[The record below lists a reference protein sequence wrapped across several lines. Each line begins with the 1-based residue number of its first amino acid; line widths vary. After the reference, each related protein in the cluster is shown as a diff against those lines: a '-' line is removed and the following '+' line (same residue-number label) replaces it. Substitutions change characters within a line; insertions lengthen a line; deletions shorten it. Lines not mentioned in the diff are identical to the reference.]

1 MAKNS
6 IFSSDKDYKS
16 KYYFKPSHEF
26 VPSKKSVWKSSDDMK
41 GENAH
46 KRIKALMD
54 KMTTE
59 EKRAFR
65 DYYEGIQDDDEDGE
79 YAEEELEN
87 LFAIGD
93 KYFAGENIIEFI
105 STLDD
110 LPEGLA

>member
-1 MAKNS
+1 MAKNR

-16 KYYFKPSHEF
+16 PYYFKPS
-26 VPSKKSVWKSSDDMK
+26 SASVWRSSDEMK

-46 KRIKALMD
+46 KRIKALID
-54 KMTTE
+54 KMTAE

-79 YAEEELEN
+79 YAEEDLEN

-93 KYFAGENIIEFI
+93 KYFSGEKVIEFI
-105 STLDD
+105 STLDY

>member
-6 IFSSDKDYKS
+6 IFSSNKDYKS
-16 KYYFKPSHEF
+16 KYYFKPTSREYI
-26 VPSKKSVWKSSDDMK
+26 WKSSDEMK
-41 GENAH
+41 GEKAH
-46 KRIKALMD
+46 IRIKALMD
-54 KMTTE
+54 KMTDE

-93 KYFAGENIIEFI
+93 KYFAGENVLDFI

-110 LPEGLA
+110 FPEGLA

>member
-1 MAKNS
+1 MAKKGS

-16 KYYFKPSHEF
+16 KYYFKPLHEYT
-26 VPSKKSVWKSSDDMK
+26 PPKATVWRSSNEMK
-41 GENAH
+41 GEKAH
-46 KRIKALMD
+46 VRIKALMD
-54 KMTTE
+54 KMTDE

-65 DYYEGIQDDDEDGE
+65 DYYEGIQDDEDGE

-93 KYFAGENIIEFI
+93 KYFAGEDIIEFI
-105 STLDD
+105 GTLDD

>member
-1 MAKNS
+1 MAKKGR
-6 IFSSDKDYKS
+6 IFSSDKEYRS
-16 KYYFKPSHEF
+16 TYYFKPTSREYI
-26 VPSKKSVWKSSDDMK
+26 WKSSDEMK
-41 GENAH
+41 GEKAH
-46 KRIKALMD
+46 DRIKALID
-54 KMTTE
+54 KMTDE

-93 KYFAGENIIEFI
+93 KYFSGENIIEFI
-105 STLDD
+105 GTLDD

>member
-1 MAKNS
+1 MAKNR
-6 IFSSDKDYKS
+6 IFSSDKEYRS
-16 KYYFKPSHEF
+16 TYYFKPS
-26 VPSKKSVWKSSDDMK
+26 SASVWRSSDEMK
-41 GENAH
+41 GEKAH
-46 KRIKALMD
+46 KRIQALID
-54 KMTTE
+54 KMTTK

>member
-1 MAKNS
+1 MAKNR
-6 IFSSDKDYKS
+6 IFSSDKEYTS
-16 KYYFKPSHEF
+16 KYYFKQSHEYT
-26 VPSKKSVWKSSDDMK
+26 PPKAKVWRSSDDKK
-41 GENAH
+41 GEKAH
-46 KRIKALMD
+46 DRIKALFD

-65 DYYEGIQDDDEDGE
+65 DYYDGIQDDDEDGE

-93 KYFAGENIIEFI
+93 KYFAGEDIIEFI
-105 STLDD
+105 GTLDD